1 MAGPGR
7 VTLVCLESWY
17 PHGPGNPLA
26 APITNCS
33 WTPLGIYFG
42 GCKAERC
49 YFQSSSEPSL
59 IGRNLS
65 PAFRYESLSYR
76 LFLERYGVTQ
86 YEDSSS
92 GRTLAES
99 WKLSAVLELRI
110 KSQQPPTFFSVRS
123 LDLLLPILSSL
134 KSTACGCAAGH
145 LFLVTLSEELGG
157 VSRAKITINP
167 YRRKPPET

>member
-1 MAGPGR
+1 VVKPLLMISVVIEPAPRKRLNGR
-7 VTLVCLESWY
+7 LRKEWLDQAESRLCAWSHGT

-59 IGRNLS
+59 
-65 PAFRYESLSYR
+65 RYESLSYR

-110 KSQQPPTFFSVRS
+110 KSLDATLGS
-123 LDLLLPILSSL
+123 DLLPFSLLGHSIFFFLS
-134 KSTACGCAAGH
+134 CH
-145 LFLVTLSEELGG
+145 
-157 VSRAKITINP
+157 R
-167 YRRKPPET
+167 